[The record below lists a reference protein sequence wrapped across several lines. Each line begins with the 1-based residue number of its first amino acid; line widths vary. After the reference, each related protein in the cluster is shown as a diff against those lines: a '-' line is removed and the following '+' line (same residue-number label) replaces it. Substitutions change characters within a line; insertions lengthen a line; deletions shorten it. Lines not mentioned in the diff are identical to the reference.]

1 MLMDSH
7 SVVFHRYQAG
17 TKDALG
23 NLTSTTEVSG
33 FPQTIKGLFD
43 QSASRRGKP
52 SPDGHRDDRDAIL
65 YSENGIGRKGDY
77 VVFRGSTYVVV
88 GSPRDRRQAIGP
100 SYFEYDLSLTGKG
113 NDAKYNAGESQVNP
127 RV

>member
-33 FPQTIKGLFD
+33 FPQNVKGLFD
-43 QSASRRGKP
+43 QSASSRGKN
-52 SPDGHRDDRDAIL
+52 PDGLRDKRDAIL

-77 VVFRGSTYVVV
+77 VVFRGSTYLVLA
-88 GSPRDRRQAIGP
+88 SPRDRRQEIGP
-100 SYFEYDLSLTGKG
+100 SYFEYDLALTGPG
-113 NDAKYNAGESQVNP
+113 NDAKYNAGESKVNP

>member
-7 SVVFHRYQAG
+7 SVVFHRYEAG

-33 FPQTIKGLFD
+33 FPRTVKGMFD
-43 QSASRRGKP
+43 QSASSRGKHQ
-52 SPDGHRDDRDAIL
+52 DGMRDKRDAIF
-65 YSENGIGRKGDY
+65 YSENGTIRQGDY
-77 VVFRGSTYVVV
+77 AVFRGSTYIVLA
-88 GSPRDRRQAIGP
+88 SPRDRRQAIGP
-100 SYFEYDLSLTGKG
+100 SYFEYDLALSGPG
-113 NDAKYNAGESQVNP
+113 NDAKYNAGESKVNP